1 MFRPQRSSGPL
12 LKLLRSAVANA
23 KNNNKLSEAK
33 LAVKNIRVDQGP
45 VLKRFLP
52 RAQGRAT
59 PILKRTSH
67 VTLVLEEKTISS
79 PVRFNIVSLKKIKT
93 SKKGKAAKIKTEE
106 KEVEKLKRP
115 KSSDIS
121 NKVSGEKVGFFKR
134 IFRRKSV

>member
-1 MFRPQRSSGPL
+1 MNQVIAKLNHLHIAPRKVRLVADGIKGLSVNEAEAQLMFRPQRSSGPL

-33 LAVKNIRVDQGP
+33 LAVK
-45 VLKRFLP
+45 
-52 RAQGRAT
+52 
-59 PILKRTSH
+59 
-67 VTLVLEEKTISS
+67 
-79 PVRFNIVSLKKIKT
+79 KIKT
-93 SKKGKAAKIKTEE
+93 SKKAKAAKIKTEE